1 MYLFEAHMK
10 LKIKPKE
17 NIQKLTSIQIV
28 LSQSN
33 PKSIN
38 IAQRPKA
45 YKQAQV
51 LYIPTMKIKEKY
63 YPYSLGIIG

>member
-28 LSQSN
+28 LSQ
-33 PKSIN
+33 SIN